1 MALRGTSLRIGA
13 AYLDE
18 RNGMPNKVFVERKQM
33 VAVNS
38 NFAIGENEPQRLG
51 WYELH
56 HIQARIRKT
65 DSTSGTR
72 TNIQHVN
79 VMA

>member
-1 MALRGTSLRIGA
+1 MSSLIVRKTVYLNALDNALRGTSLRIGA

-33 VAVNS
+33 VAVNG

-51 WYELH
+51 RNELNY
-56 HIQARIRKT
+56 IQA
-65 DSTSGTR
+65 
-72 TNIQHVN
+72 
-79 VMA
+79 